1 MKLIVAAMEEE
12 VKAIVDHMDQVRVC
26 SHAGVRLYEGMLE
39 GEACTVMKSGVGKG
53 SCAMTLTIALERL
66 GSVDA
71 VINIGTAGGIL
82 DTEEVLDLVI
92 STAVVQHDYDTSPID
107 GEDGIGLWFEADAR
121 LQRAASEAARQLSLR
136 VHHGVVASG
145 DRFISGA
152 DEAAALLARFPKAIC
167 AEMEAGSV
175 AQVCTHYGIPFIVL
189 RSLSDVAVKAGNAMT
204 FEEYKEAASRRS
216 AALCSSFIKGLHAMH

>member
-71 VINIGTAGGIL
+71 VINIGTAG
-82 DTEEVLDLVI
+82 DV
-92 STAVVQHDYDTSPID
+92 P
-107 GEDGIGLWFEADAR
+107 ADR
-121 LQRAASEAARQLSLR
+121 
-136 VHHGVVASG
+136 G
-145 DRFISGA
+145 
-152 DEAAALLARFPKAIC
+152 
-167 AEMEAGSV
+167 
-175 AQVCTHYGIPFIVL
+175 
-189 RSLSDVAVKAGNAMT
+189 
-204 FEEYKEAASRRS
+204 
-216 AALCSSFIKGLHAMH
+216 

>member
-12 VKAIVDHMDQVRVC
+12 VKAIVDHMEQVRVC

-82 DTEEVLDLVI
+82 DTEEVLDLV
-92 STAVVQHDYDTSPID
+92 TSPID

-121 LQRAASEAARQLSLR
+121 LQRAASEAARQLGLR

-152 DEAAALLARFPKAIC
+152 DEAAALLACFPKAIC

-216 AALCSSFIKGLHAMH
+216 AALCSSFIKGLRAMH

>member
-82 DTEEVLDLVI
+82 DTEE
-92 STAVVQHDYDTSPID
+92 AC
-107 GEDGIGLWFEADAR
+107 GERSGPPAR
-121 LQRAASEAARQLSLR
+121 ITGASWRRRQRR
-136 VHHGVVASG
+136 
-145 DRFISGA
+145 
-152 DEAAALLARFPKAIC
+152 
-167 AEMEAGSV
+167 
-175 AQVCTHYGIPFIVL
+175 PFHQ
-189 RSLSDVAVKAGNAMT
+189 RG
-204 FEEYKEAASRRS
+204 
-216 AALCSSFIKGLHAMH
+216 G

>member
-1 MKLIVAAMEEE
+1 MESKQKLTPRVVASVIA
-12 VKAIVDHMDQVRVC
+12 
-26 SHAGVRLYEGMLE
+26 AGIMSF
-39 GEACTVMKSGVGKG
+39 SGVVVE
-53 SCAMTLTIALERL
+53 SSMNVTFPTLMGEF
-66 GSVDA
+66 G
-71 VINIGTAGGIL
+71 
-82 DTEEVLDLVI
+82 I

-121 LQRAASEAARQLSLR
+121 LQRAASEAARQLGLR

-175 AQVCTHYGIPFIVL
+175 AQVCTHYDIPFIVL

-216 AALCSSFIKGLHAMH
+216 AALCSSFIKGLRAMH

>member
-12 VKAIVDHMDQVRVC
+12 VKAIVDHMEQVRVC

-39 GEACTVMKSGVGKG
+39 GEVCTVMKSGVGKG

-92 STAVVQHDYDTSPID
+92 STVVVQHDYDTSPID

-216 AALCSSFIKGLHAMH
+216 AALCSSFIKGLRAMH

>member
-12 VKAIVDHMDQVRVC
+12 VKAIVDHMEQVRVC

-107 GEDGIGLWFEADAR
+107 GEDGIGL
-121 LQRAASEAARQLSLR
+121 
-136 VHHGVVASG
+136 
-145 DRFISGA
+145 
-152 DEAAALLARFPKAIC
+152 
-167 AEMEAGSV
+167 
-175 AQVCTHYGIPFIVL
+175 
-189 RSLSDVAVKAGNAMT
+189 
-204 FEEYKEAASRRS
+204 
-216 AALCSSFIKGLHAMH
+216 

>member
-1 MKLIVAAMEEE
+1 MTGTLVS
-12 VKAIVDHMDQVRVC
+12 QS

-136 VHHGVVASG
+136 VHHGAVAKRGECGVVKC
-145 DRFISGA
+145 R
-152 DEAAALLARFPKAIC
+152 
-167 AEMEAGSV
+167 
-175 AQVCTHYGIPFIVL
+175 QQYGFNQF
-189 RSLSDVAVKAGNAMT
+189 R
-204 FEEYKEAASRRS
+204 
-216 AALCSSFIKGLHAMH
+216 GL

>member
-121 LQRAASEAARQLSLR
+121 LQRAASEAARQLGLR

-152 DEAAALLARFPKAIC
+152 D
-167 AEMEAGSV
+167 AGSV

-216 AALCSSFIKGLHAMH
+216 AALCSSFIKGLRAMH

>member
-121 LQRAASEAARQLSLR
+121 LQRAASEAA
-136 VHHGVVASG
+136 HGCTTASSPAETVSSAG
-145 DRFISGA
+145 RMKQQHCSPA
-152 DEAAALLARFPKAIC
+152 FPKRSARRWKPAAWPRC
-167 AEMEAGSV
+167 ARI
-175 AQVCTHYGIPFIVL
+175 T
-189 RSLSDVAVKAGNAMT
+189 
-204 FEEYKEAASRRS
+204 ASR
-216 AALCSSFIKGLHAMH
+216 SSCFAHCLMWR

>member
-12 VKAIVDHMDQVRVC
+12 VKAIVDHMEQVRVC

-92 STAVVQHDYDTSPID
+92 STAVAPGESAGVREHQFRVAGAVHAAALFLQNAEDSGVRQGLD
-107 GEDGIGLWFEADAR
+107 GEIFLKIFAPCKCL
-121 LQRAASEAARQLSLR
+121 LQRAGIAADSGFVVEVEGSRVLGSGIFKHRVRKRKIRHGSSLR
-136 VHHGVVASG
+136 LTYWIPRQYSTECGGMQV
-145 DRFISGA
+145 F
-152 DEAAALLARFPKAIC
+152 LLYR
-167 AEMEAGSV
+167 
-175 AQVCTHYGIPFIVL
+175 
-189 RSLSDVAVKAGNAMT
+189 
-204 FEEYKEAASRRS
+204 
-216 AALCSSFIKGLHAMH
+216 